1 MDNRTKHQL
10 TEAQNAFRSGKVE
23 SARLILADL
32 LQGEPEQIDALFL
45 KAHVERADLQFDIA
59 RECLINVLNLESI
72 SINNLKMLAQQFSQ
86 LELYFLLSE
95 TLQRL
100 DKLEPHNPKILFQL
114 GLCFARIGNIDES
127 IRALKNSL
135 SLDKNN
141 HIAIL
146 NLGHAYKAKGQSELA
161 AEQYHHFISIH
172 PAMLGTGYWSLADLK
187 DYKFSQ
193 HDFVKM
199 KEGQGDNNYSN
210 ITKSEIALLAFARAR
225 ALEQKKNI
233 SDSFDQLRI
242 ANQIVSQSR
251 PFKAAAYQQLVK
263 TQLSYKPSIKTE
275 MAKESVNPTPI
286 FIVGM
291 PRSGT
296 TLTEQILAS
305 HSEVATSDELPFIER
320 IAMQLCKGKSYIEAV
335 TNISPQQITR
345 FANYY
350 LEQVKEYTGGKH
362 KLFIDKNPTN
372 FLHIALIKRLFPEAK
387 IIALLR
393 DPLDNAISV
402 YKQNFSR
409 GNDFSFQMNHIIE
422 YSNGYLALLQHWQNE
437 FANQI
442 HHLKYH
448 TLVTEPE
455 QSIRSLLKYCEL
467 DFQAQCLE
475 FYTSKRPI
483 LTPSVSQVRQPIT
496 TKALGSGNDYLAFL
510 PDIKD
515 ALNSQ
520 RVQIASLE

>member
-1 MDNRTKHQL
+1 
-10 TEAQNAFRSGKVE
+10 
-23 SARLILADL
+23 
-32 LQGEPEQIDALFL
+32 
-45 KAHVERADLQFDIA
+45 
-59 RECLINVLNLESI
+59 
-72 SINNLKMLAQQFSQ
+72 
-86 LELYFLLSE
+86 
-95 TLQRL
+95 
-100 DKLEPHNPKILFQL
+100 
-114 GLCFARIGNIDES
+114 
-127 IRALKNSL
+127 
-135 SLDKNN
+135 
-141 HIAIL
+141 
-146 NLGHAYKAKGQSELA
+146 
-161 AEQYHHFISIH
+161 
-172 PAMLGTGYWSLADLK
+172 
-187 DYKFSQ
+187 
-193 HDFVKM
+193 
-199 KEGQGDNNYSN
+199 
-210 ITKSEIALLAFARAR
+210 
-225 ALEQKKNI
+225 
-233 SDSFDQLRI
+233 
-242 ANQIVSQSR
+242 
-251 PFKAAAYQQLVK
+251 
-263 TQLSYKPSIKTE
+263 
-275 MAKESVNPTPI
+275 
-286 FIVGM
+286 
-291 PRSGT
+291 
-296 TLTEQILAS
+296 
-305 HSEVATSDELPFIER
+305 
-320 IAMQLCKGKSYIEAV
+320 MQLCKGKSYIEAV

-422 YSNGYLALLQHWQNE
+422 YSSGYLALLQHWQNE